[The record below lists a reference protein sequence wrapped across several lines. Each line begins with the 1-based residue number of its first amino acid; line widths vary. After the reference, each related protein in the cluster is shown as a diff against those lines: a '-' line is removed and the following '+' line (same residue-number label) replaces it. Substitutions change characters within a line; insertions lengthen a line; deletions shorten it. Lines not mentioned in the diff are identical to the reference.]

1 MTTTALPAAPPVVRA
16 RPAGFLS
23 DMRTVATR
31 ALRAVPRE
39 PESII
44 PALIVPVFFY
54 VVRRLSGQ
62 GTPPASPPGQ

>member
-31 ALRAVPRE
+31 ALRAVPRR
-39 PESII
+39 STRS
-44 PALIVPVFFY
+44 VPQE
-54 VVRRLSGQ
+54 L
-62 GTPPASPPGQ
+62 